1 MKERETRLN
10 RLFET
15 ARIAP
20 VPVAVGTMPGPL
32 KTRVLAH
39 WRAAVPEDAGR
50 GLARVFRFALLGAA
64 VVMTASVAWSY
75 GELAYDPDDDVAT
88 ANYEL
93 REELRED
100 VMP

>member
-1 MKERETRLN
+1 MNEREVRLN

-20 VPVAVGTMPGPL
+20 LPNIAGTMPGPL

-39 WRAAVPEDAGR
+39 WRATAPEDAGR
-50 GLARVFRFALLGAA
+50 GLAWVFRFALLGAA

-93 REELRED
+93 RED

>member
-1 MKERETRLN
+1 MNERETRLN

-20 VPVAVGTMPGPL
+20 APAAGQMPGHL
-32 KTRVLAH
+32 KTRVIAH
-39 WRAAVPEDAGR
+39 WRAAVTEEAGR

-64 VVMTASVAWSY
+64 TIMAMSVAWSY
-75 GELAYDPDDDVAT
+75 AELAYDPDDDVAV
-88 ANYEL
+88 ANY
-93 REELRED
+93 ELRED